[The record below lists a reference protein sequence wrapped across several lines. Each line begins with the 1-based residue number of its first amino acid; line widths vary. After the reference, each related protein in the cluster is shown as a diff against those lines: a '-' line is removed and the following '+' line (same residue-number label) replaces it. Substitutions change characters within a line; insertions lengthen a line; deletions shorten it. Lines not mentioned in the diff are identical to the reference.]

1 MVKVLVLFGHPN
13 DTGNFDR
20 HFENTHCPLLKEIPT
35 LQAIGINVV
44 EGVVS
49 GESDVYRI
57 VELEFASESAMQ
69 EGLNSEA
76 GQTMARDYGVFAT
89 GGVTVLV
96 NRWTS
101 YWPPAAP
108 PPAPHQTAS

>member
-1 MVKVLVLFGHPN
+1 MVKVLVLFGIPN
-13 DTGNFDR
+13 DTDSFDR
-20 HFENTHCPLLKEIPT
+20 YFENTHCPLLKKIPA
-35 LQAIGINVV
+35 LEAIGINVV
-44 EGVVS
+44 EGAMT

-57 VELEFASESAMQ
+57 VELQFASESAMQ

-76 GQTMARDYGVFAT
+76 GQTMARDYGDFAT

-101 YWPPAAP
+101 YWPPGAP
-108 PPAPHQTAS
+108 PRAPHQTAS

>member
-13 DTGNFDR
+13 DTDSFDR
-20 HFENTHCPLLKEIPT
+20 HFGNIHCPLLKEIPA
-35 LQAIGINVV
+35 LEAIGINVV
-44 EGVVS
+44 EGVVT

-57 VELEFASESAMQ
+57 VELQFASESAMR

-76 GQTMARDYGVFAT
+76 GQTMARDYSAFAT

-101 YWPPAAP
+101 YWPPDAP
-108 PPAPHQTAS
+108 PRALHQTAS

>member
-13 DTGNFDR
+13 DTDGFDR
-20 HFENTHCPLLKEIPT
+20 HFGNIHCPLLKEIPA
-35 LQAIGINVV
+35 LEAIGINVV
-44 EGVVS
+44 EGVVT

-57 VELEFASESAMQ
+57 VELQFASESAMR

-76 GQTMARDYGVFAT
+76 GQTMARDYSAFAT

-108 PPAPHQTAS
+108 PRAPHQTAS